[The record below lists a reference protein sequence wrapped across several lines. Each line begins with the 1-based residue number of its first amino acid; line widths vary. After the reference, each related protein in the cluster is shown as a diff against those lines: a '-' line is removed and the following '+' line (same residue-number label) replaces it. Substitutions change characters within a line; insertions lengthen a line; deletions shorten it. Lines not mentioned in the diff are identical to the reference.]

1 MPDRR
6 ARRMRVYTRPTLQ
19 TDAEEGS
26 ARVTASTPPTPT
38 ASARGRDAPFGALEL
53 YRGLKAGGIDFAVYL
68 PDSTLPPVERLLRD
82 DPDVQ
87 TVQCAREDEGI
98 AIAAGAYLA
107 GKLPVALME
116 SSGIG
121 YAALILARAQV
132 QRTPILIVASRNRV
146 LDEPYDY
153 HAASR
158 MVGEGVLGGLNIPFL
173 VADDPRRLATL
184 VEKAAITVRGQ
195 RSCVGLLVPNFVV
208 NEEPE

>member
-1 MPDRR
+1 
-6 ARRMRVYTRPTLQ
+6 VTQ
-19 TDAEEGS
+19 TVADAAAGI
-26 ARVTASTPPTPT
+26 PP
-38 ASARGRDAPFGALEL
+38 APFGAQEL

-82 DPDVQ
+82 DPDVL

-98 AIAAGAYLA
+98 AIAAGAYLG

-116 SSGIG
+116 ASGLG
-121 YAALILARAQV
+121 YAALILARIQV
-132 QRTPILIVASRNRV
+132 QRTPVLLVASRNRA

-158 MVGEGVLGGLNIPFL
+158 LVGEAVLGGLGIPFL
-173 VADDPRRLATL
+173 VPDDPRRLATL

-195 RSCVGLLVPNFVV
+195 RTCVGLLLPNFVIQ
-208 NEEPE
+208 EEPT

>member
-1 MPDRR
+1 V
-6 ARRMRVYTRPTLQ
+6 RVYSGSTAQ
-19 TDAEEGS
+19 TDVEECRS
-26 ARVTASTPPTPT
+26 TVTAATGQATRREAPGDSP
-38 ASARGRDAPFGALEL
+38 PFGALEL

-132 QRTPILIVASRNRV
+132 QRTPVLIVASRNRV